1 MAVMLKAY
9 TRNTCTYG
17 RKCCDYD
24 RGFEKGGAKTLRRR
38 QRAREKQAL
47 RQER

>member
-1 MAVMLKAY
+1 MAVMLKAD
-9 TRNTCTYG
+9 TRCTCPYG

-24 RGFEKGGAKTLRRR
+24 HVSAKVLRRR

>member
-1 MAVMLKAY
+1 MAVMLKA
-9 TRNTCTYG
+9 RVHRTCPYG

-24 RGFEKGGAKTLRRR
+24 NAPAKVLRRR